1 MSCSNKETLF
11 ALLMMLQLGAN
22 VAVLAILPIHLSNT
36 SDKACLLSNDVM
48 NQRPCNFGYIVSG
61 IGGSACIHIALM
73 IICHGSFFTSVKAF
87 FLCLMSAWYACGG
100 GILTLYTLAANEESV
115 PQEVW
120 RTVVIALLWSN
131 LGLTLLA
138 AILNS
143 LTKKNEQVNLH
154 HTQLTDNVTTTQV

>member
-1 MSCSNKETLF
+1 MVRFS
-11 ALLMMLQLGAN
+11 
-22 VAVLAILPIHLSNT
+22 H
-36 SDKACLLSNDVM
+36 
-48 NQRPCNFGYIVSG
+48 
-61 IGGSACIHIALM
+61 
-73 IICHGSFFTSVKAF
+73 
-87 FLCLMSAWYACGG
+87 
-100 GILTLYTLAANEESV
+100 